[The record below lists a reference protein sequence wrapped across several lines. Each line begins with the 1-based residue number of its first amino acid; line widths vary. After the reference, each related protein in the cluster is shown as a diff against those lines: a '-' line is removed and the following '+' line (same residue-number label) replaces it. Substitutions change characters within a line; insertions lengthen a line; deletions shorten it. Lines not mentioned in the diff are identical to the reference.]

1 MYTINA
7 RLLKAVAVAMSK
19 EETRYYLCGV
29 SFTVKDNWAVL
40 RATDGHRLILARQP
54 CLIGDDC
61 DVIIPRTLIDK
72 IKLARKAAPELTITI
87 TGGTVSLAYAAYIHY
102 GALIDGVF
110 PNTSQIVQG
119 VKSDIGEAA
128 QFNPDYLAD
137 FKKAAE
143 IMQDGSPI
151 PNVYHNGKSPA
162 LVRIGSQEDIFG
174 IIMPYQIG
182 RDLQSAPHTAW
193 AW

>member
-1 MYTINA
+1 MYIINP

-19 EETRYYLCGV
+19 DETRYYLCGV

-40 RATDGHRLILARQP
+40 RATDGHRLIIARQP
-54 CLIGDDC
+54 CAGDNC

-72 IKLARKAAPELTITI
+72 IKLNRKAAPELTVTI
-87 TGGTVSLAYAAYIHY
+87 TGGTVLLEYAGETFG
-102 GALIDGVF
+102 GALINGMF
-110 PNTSQIVQG
+110 PNTSRLVQG

-143 IMQDGSPI
+143 IMQYESPI
-151 PNVYHNGKSPA
+151 PNVYHNGNGPA

-174 IIMPYQIG
+174 IIMPYRTGQ
-182 RDLQSAPHTAW
+182 DLQSVPSIAW
-193 AW
+193 AC

>member
-1 MYTINA
+1 MYNINA

-54 CLIGDDC
+54 CAGNDC

-72 IKLARKAAPELTITI
+72 IKLARKATPELTVTI
-87 TGGTVSLAYAAYIHY
+87 TGGMVSLAYAGETFG
-102 GALIDGVF
+102 GALVDGTF
-110 PNTSQIVQG
+110 PNTARIVQG
-119 VKSDIGEAA
+119 AKSDIGETA
-128 QFNPDYLAD
+128 QFNPDYLTD

-143 IMQDGSPI
+143 IMQDDSPN
-151 PNVYHNGKSPA
+151 PVVYHNGNSPA

-174 IIMPYQIG
+174 VVMPYRIG
-182 RDLQSAPHTAW
+182 QDLQSAPSIAW
-193 AW
+193 AC

>member
-1 MYTINA
+1 MYNINA

-54 CLIGDDC
+54 CAGDDC

-72 IKLARKAAPELTITI
+72 IKLNRKAAPELIITI
-87 TGGTVSLAYAAYIHY
+87 TGGMISLAYAGETFG
-102 GALIDGVF
+102 GALVDGTF
-110 PNTSQIVQG
+110 PNTARIVQSA
-119 VKSDIGEAA
+119 KFDIGEVA
-128 QFNPDYLAD
+128 QFNPDYIVD

-143 IMQDGSPI
+143 IMQDGSPD
-151 PNVYHNGKSPA
+151 PVVYHNGHNPA

-174 IIMPYQIG
+174 VVMPYRIG
-182 RDLQSAPHTAW
+182 QDLKSAPSIAW
-193 AW
+193 AC

>member
-29 SFTVKDNWAVL
+29 SLTVKDNWAVL

-54 CLIGDDC
+54 CAGDNC

-72 IKLARKAAPELTITI
+72 IKLARKAAPELTVAI
-87 TGGTVSLAYAAYIHY
+87 TGGMVSLAYAGETFG
-102 GALIDGVF
+102 GALVDGAF
-110 PNTSQIVQG
+110 PNTSRIVQG
-119 VKSDIGEAA
+119 IKSDIGEAA
-128 QFNPDYLAD
+128 QFNPDYLVD

-143 IMQDGSPI
+143 IMQDESPN
-151 PNVYHNGKSPA
+151 PVVYHNGNNPA
-162 LVRIGSQEDIFG
+162 LVRIGSQSDIFG
-174 IIMPYQIG
+174 VVMPYRIG
-182 RDLQSAPHTAW
+182 ADLTQAPSIAW
-193 AW
+193 AC